1 MESSSET
8 SAAAIAARSPAA
20 PPPTMTMSC
29 SIVSTTR
36 APGGGPPSVFPL
48 HGDVRPKLHVLVF
61 QSNETVAFPV
71 GQRVAQ
77 PVVVIAE
84 RVVLAV
90 VPAPALVP
98 RQGRRHQGFSAVE
111 EGAQLPRLH
120 QVGVVDPS
128 LVLHHRPAVPLPE
141 TTEELLHLAEALLDP
156 HHSRE
161 VEQLLLELVADVGD
175 RVPARGVQESP

>member
-1 MESSSET
+1 MESSSEI

-36 APGGGPPSVFPL
+36 APGGRPPSVSVFPL
-48 HGDVRPKLHVLVF
+48 HGDVRPELHVLVF
-61 QSNETVAFPV
+61 HSNETVPIPV

-98 RQGRRHQGFSAVE
+98 RQGRRHQGLSAVE
-111 EGAQLPRLH
+111 EGP
-120 QVGVVDPS
+120 
-128 LVLHHRPAVPLPE
+128 
-141 TTEELLHLAEALLDP
+141 LDP

-175 RVPARGVQESP
+175 GVPA